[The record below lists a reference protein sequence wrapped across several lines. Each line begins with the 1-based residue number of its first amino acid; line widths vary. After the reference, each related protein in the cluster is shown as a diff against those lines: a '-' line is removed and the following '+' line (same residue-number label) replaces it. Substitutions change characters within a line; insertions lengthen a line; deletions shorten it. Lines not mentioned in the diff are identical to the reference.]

1 MNLNQNSQAN
11 YLYFE
16 DSLQFQLFSQ
26 TRLRR
31 GYTNT
36 QEHEENLAL
45 IASIAHKIGI
55 LEIIL
60 RNKIDSILSS
70 NNDLWLESLPQEVS
84 DHIEAKQDYS
94 KDKVISSQSL
104 GFWIKVVD
112 YYRIHNQIIDIDFLH
127 KMDFT
132 KYFKNNK
139 NRFSRKRNFRN
150 YHKAKIIL
158 ELLRLIRNRSF
169 HFENLYKIAN
179 NGYPRLN
186 IKITNKYNEN
196 IYIAIHP
203 NKIKDFLND
212 LLISFHKDLVYYAE
226 K

>member
-1 MNLNQNSQAN
+1 MNLNQNLQAN
-11 YLYFE
+11 YPYLE

-26 TRLRR
+26 TRLR

-70 NNDLWLESLPQEVS
+70 NNALWLESLPQEVS

-104 GFWIKVVD
+104 GFWIKVID
-112 YYRIHNQIIDIDFLH
+112 HYKIHDKIIDIDFLDSV
-127 KMDFT
+127 DFT
-132 KYFKNNK
+132 KYFSK
-139 NRFSRKRNFRN
+139 NRKTFKAKHNRLLRH
-150 YHKAKIIL
+150 HKAKAIL
-158 ELLRLIRNRSF
+158 GLFRLIRNRSF
-169 HFENLYKIAN
+169 HFENLYKIVG

-203 NKIKDFLND
+203 EKIKDFLNN
-212 LLISFHKDLVYYAE
+212 LLGSFHKDLVYYAE